1 MKLKSKNYFLVIIYA
16 FISFLVIAGCT
27 SKAPLIPRTAQTDNM
42 PPYFVD
48 LVFPED
54 NSFAPEGELLI
65 TGQLLDDDSG
75 YHPETPV
82 YLDIDV
88 LGAQGQVWTT
98 RFNVAD
104 CESPDPSYFDFET
117 GLFRI
122 EFGEYQRL
130 KPFNLFLHLYG
141 MDAEGNISSPIEAHV
156 AVGEIIADPMP
167 SSEALYQARTEYG
180 QNMLALLDAHR
191 RCYVVYGDLYSH
203 DIQVIDYLKQY
214 VIATYINSPAMDTW
228 SVPLDNLVDQILAL
242 PNNDPLYKAALDE
255 VILFFQ
261 EYIEEDQ
268 ARAADPFYM
277 PGFSIEQILERRAL
291 VPTWY
296 ETDFQINFTNNHGVL
311 TCHINLNTVDWK
323 YDDPL
328 LLTNIADYTI
338 VANPSSQLFIAGRLG
353 ILKYGVEQYIT
364 VEDYD
369 PPLKLFALF
378 QEAGVGTYILLRTD

>member
-1 MKLKSKNYFLVIIYA
+1 
-16 FISFLVIAGCT
+16 
-27 SKAPLIPRTAQTDNM
+27 
-42 PPYFVD
+42 
-48 LVFPED
+48 
-54 NSFAPEGELLI
+54 
-65 TGQLLDDDSG
+65 
-75 YHPETPV
+75 
-82 YLDIDV
+82 
-88 LGAQGQVWTT
+88 
-98 RFNVAD
+98 
-104 CESPDPSYFDFET
+104 
-117 GLFRI
+117 
-122 EFGEYQRL
+122 
-130 KPFNLFLHLYG
+130 
-141 MDAEGNISSPIEAHV
+141 V